1 MSVYVMDEFARV
13 RPRDAMEGSLLYPGV
28 DAGVQGLVASIR
40 LKEIREGLEDY
51 EYLRLL
57 AERRGRA
64 VAERVVKKIVRA
76 WQDWDTEPLH
86 LMQARAQIAG
96 SILAK

>member
-1 MSVYVMDEFARV
+1 
-13 RPRDAMEGSLLYPGV
+13 V

-64 VAERVVKKIVRA
+64 AAEHVVKRIARA
-76 WQDWDTEPLH
+76 WQDWDTEPRH
-86 LMQARAQIAG
+86 LLEARAEIAG

>member
-1 MSVYVMDEFARV
+1 
-13 RPRDAMEGSLLYPGV
+13 MEGSLLYPGV

-64 VAERVVKKIVRA
+64 VAEQGVKRIARA
-76 WQDWDTEPLH
+76 WQDWDTEPQH
-86 LMQARAQIAG
+86 LLEARAEIAR